1 MIKQWCWGY
10 ISAVQLRECLG
21 KSYNDQ
27 VQMLNR
33 IGVSTDHASKA
44 LKALASLGTQGRY
57 DGNVAAQLKRWL
69 GAPRLPRA
77 HGCEGASSRTQ
88 TPKSETRGP
97 TL

>member
-69 GAPRLPRA
+69 GAPPTTPR
-77 HGCEGASSRTQ
+77 
-88 TPKSETRGP
+88 PW
-97 TL
+97 L